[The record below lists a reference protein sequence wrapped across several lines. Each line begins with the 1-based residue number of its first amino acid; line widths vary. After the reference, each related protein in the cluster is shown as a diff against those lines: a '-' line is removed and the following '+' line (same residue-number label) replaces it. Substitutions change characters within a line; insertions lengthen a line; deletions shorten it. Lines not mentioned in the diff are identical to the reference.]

1 MSLNKINNSPEERLR
16 LIVEATAAKLGAD
29 FFTSTVQHL
38 TKILGVKYAFIGELQ
53 QPECVKVSTLAVC
66 VDGQIVGNMT
76 YDLQDTPCKNVIGN
90 NTCIHK
96 KGVQEKFPKDQLLV
110 DMGVISYLGSPLF
123 DGKGKGI
130 GLLVILDTKPLTDEL
145 AEFAIPVME
154 IFAARSAA
162 ELARLRSDRALE
174 EREENLRIT
183 LNSIGDAVIA
193 TDSDG
198 KIQSMNPEAERL
210 TGWRASEA
218 INQPLPQV
226 FKIVNSISREICEDP
241 VAKVMNSRQVVGLA
255 NHTVLISKNLNEYQI
270 SDSGAPIRNA
280 KNEIVGVVLVFRDV
294 TTEHVLQAQLRHAQK
309 MEAIGQLAGGVAH
322 DFNNMLAGIVGAAEL
337 LNLKMANSS
346 NKYLVDLVMNTA
358 ARAADLTRKL
368 LIFSRKNELK
378 PEQIDINQVI
388 SDTVAILE
396 HSIDKRICIQQSRGA
411 SRSIIFGDRDLLQNA
426 LLNICLNSR
435 DAMPNGGVLKISTAE
450 IFLDEAYCHASSFT
464 LTPGLFLQMSI
475 EDTGLG
481 ISKCDQ
487 GRIFEPFYTTKEVGK
502 GTGLGLAAVYGSM
515 TQHRGAIQVESE
527 VNKGTVIHL
536 FFPLIEHPGDI
547 VGGKE
552 VRTVQTPKGAGTI
565 LLIDDEELVRG
576 VAQSLLEELG
586 YTVILAENG
595 LRGVEIY
602 QLKVKQID
610 LVILDVLMPVMNG
623 MDCFTRIKA
632 INPAAKIIMSS
643 GFTKDQS
650 YDEFKEKGAIAFIVK
665 PYSLHHLAQVLQEAL
680 AS

>member
-1 MSLNKINNSPEERLR
+1 MSLNKINNSPEEKLR
-16 LIVEATAAKLGAD
+16 LIVEATAAKLGED

-38 TKILGVKYAFIGELQ
+38 TKILGIKYAFIGELQ

-76 YDLQDTPCKNVIGN
+76 YDLKDTPCKNVIGN
-90 NTCIHK
+90 STCIYK
-96 KGVQEKFPKDQLLV
+96 KGVQEEFPRDQLLV
-110 DMGVISYLGSPLF
+110 DMGVDSYLGSPLF

-198 KIQSMNPEAERL
+198 KIQRMNPEAERL
-210 TGWRASEA
+210 TGWRESEA
-218 INQPLPQV
+218 LNQPLPQV
-226 FKIVNSISREICEDP
+226 FKIVNSISREICENP

-294 TTEHVLQAQLRHAQK
+294 TKEHVLQSQLRHAQK

-337 LNLKMANSS
+337 LNLKLANNP
-346 NKYLVDLVMNTA
+346 NKPLIDLVINTA
-358 ARAADLTRKL
+358 GRAADLTRKL
-368 LIFSRKNELK
+368 LIFSRKNELNA
-378 PEQIDINQVI
+378 ERIDINQVI

-396 HSIDKRICIQQSRGA
+396 HSIDKRINIQQSRGA
-411 SRSIIFGDRDLLQNA
+411 TRSIIIGDRDLLQNA

-435 DAMPNGGVLKISTAE
+435 DAMPNGGSLTISTE
-450 IFLDEAYCHASSFT
+450 ETFFDENYCNASSFA
-464 LTPGLFLQMSI
+464 LIPGPYLQVSV
-475 EDTGLG
+475 EDTGSG
-481 ISKCDQ
+481 ISKRDQ
-487 GRIFEPFYTTKEVGK
+487 SRIFEPFYTTKEVGK

-515 TQHRGAIQVESE
+515 TQHQGAIQVESE
-527 VNKGTVIHL
+527 ENKGTIIHL
-536 FFPLIEHPGDI
+536 YFPLIQHASEV
-547 VGGKE
+547 VGRKE
-552 VRTVQTPKGAGTI
+552 ERKELIPKGSGTI
-565 LLIDDEELVRG
+565 LLVDDEELVRG
-576 VAQSLLEELG
+576 VTQCLLEELG

-595 LRGVEIY
+595 LRGVEMY
-602 QLKVKQID
+602 QLKGKQID
-610 LVILDVLMPVMNG
+610 LVILDVIMPLMNG

-650 YDEFKEKGAIAFIVK
+650 FEEFKEKGAIAFIVK
-665 PYSLHHLAQVLQEAL
+665 PYPLHHLAQVLQEAF